1 MNSGNRNSLRS
12 RAAEVVCALAC
23 AALLAACGG
32 GGGGGSG
39 PAASSSSSTSSTQP
53 AVAIN
58 GSTNVTIAASR
69 NLNPHGA
76 WVVYYGSGSQ
86 ADLAR
91 MASTFKLIVVDADPA
106 GGSPAVTPAQI
117 ATLKANG
124 ATVLSYLNFGAC
136 ETWRT
141 YWNSAPTGFLSCS
154 ANTAAQL
161 GQMPGYSEY
170 WMNPSN
176 SDYQHLIADYVAPQL
191 MATGVDGLMLD
202 NFEIVG
208 HGTSTSDGPCDATC
222 AQGGLDLVARLRNDF
237 PNAPIVLNHAPVTAL
252 SGTSGGIAFPM
263 LVDGDFGEQVFAP
276 TVDSSQVQEL
286 QTWRSIE
293 ASLPRSAFFT
303 GSLDYMTDCTQTSG
317 AQSDWNA
324 SLAAGLNPSVATS
337 ALNTVCWWPFL
348 PS

>member
-1 MNSGNRNSLRS
+1 MKTGDTNSLRS
-12 RAAEVVCALAC
+12 RAAALAC

-32 GGGGGSG
+32 GGGASGS
-39 PAASSSSSTSSTQP
+39 AASPASGASSPQP

-69 NLNPHGA
+69 NLNPQGA

-106 GGSPAVTPAQI
+106 NGSPAVTPAQI
-117 ATLKANG
+117 ATLRSNG

-141 YWNSAPTGFLSCS
+141 YWSSAPAGFLSCS

-161 GQMPGYSEY
+161 GKMAGYSEY
-170 WMNPSN
+170 WMNPAN

-208 HGTSTSDGPCDATC
+208 HGAGATDGPCDATC

-237 PNAPIVLNHAPVTAL
+237 PDAPIVLNHAPVTAL

-276 TVDSSQVQEL
+276 AVDTGQVQEL
-286 QTWRSIE
+286 QTWRSVE
-293 ASLPRSAFFT
+293 AGLPRSAFFT
-303 GSLDYMTDCTQTSG
+303 GSLDYMTDCTQTSA

>member
-1 MNSGNRNSLRS
+1 MNFAKFNALRG
-12 RAAEVVCALAC
+12 RAAALAC
-23 AALLAACGG
+23 ATLCAVAIAGCGG
-32 GGGGGSG
+32 GGASG
-39 PAASSSSSTSSTQP
+39 QSTSSSANTAAPQP
-53 AVAIN
+53 VVAIN

-69 NLNPHGA
+69 NLDPHGA

-91 MASTFKLIVVDADPA
+91 MAATFKLIVVDADPA
-106 GGSPAVTPAQI
+106 NGSPAVTPAQI
-117 ATLKANG
+117 ATLESGG

-141 YWNSAPTGFLSCS
+141 WWSSAPAGFLSCS

-161 GQMPGYSEY
+161 GKIAGYSEY
-170 WMNPSN
+170 WMNPAN
-176 SDYQHLIADYVAPQL
+176 SDYQHLIADYIAPQL

-208 HGTSTSDGPCDATC
+208 HGTSTSNGPCDAAC
-222 AQGGLDLVARLRNDF
+222 AQGGLDLVARLRNAF
-237 PNAPIVLNHAPVTAL
+237 PNAPIVLNHAPVAAL

-263 LVDGDFGEQVFAP
+263 LVDGDFDEQVYAP
-276 TVDSSQVQEL
+276 SVDSSLVQEI
-286 QTWRSIE
+286 QTWRSVE
-293 ASLPRSAFFT
+293 AGLPRSAFFAGT
-303 GSLDYMTDCTQTSG
+303 LDYMTDCTQTSA
-317 AQSDWNA
+317 AQSDWNT
-324 SLAAGLNPSVATS
+324 SLSAGLNPSVATS

>member
-1 MNSGNRNSLRS
+1 MNIGNRNALRG
-12 RAAEVVCALAC
+12 RAAALAC
-23 AALLAACGG
+23 AALLAGCGG
-32 GGGGGSG
+32 GGASG
-39 PAASSSSSTSSTQP
+39 QSSSSNGSAASTPP

-69 NLNPHGA
+69 NLDPHGA

-106 GGSPAVTPAQI
+106 NGSPAVTPAQI
-117 ATLKANG
+117 ATLESDG

-141 YWNSAPTGFLSCS
+141 WWSSAPAGFMSCS

-161 GQMPGYSEY
+161 GKMAGYSEY
-170 WMNPSN
+170 WMNPAN
-176 SDYQHLIADYVAPQL
+176 GDYQHLIADYIAPQL

-202 NFEIVG
+202 NFEIIG
-208 HGTSTSDGPCDATC
+208 HGTNTSDGPCDAAC
-222 AQGGLDLVARLRNDF
+222 AQGGVDLVARLRNDL

-276 TVDSSQVQEL
+276 AVDSGQVQAL
-286 QTWRSIE
+286 QTWRSVE
-293 ASLPRSAFFT
+293 GGLPRSAFFT
-303 GSLDYMTDCTQTSG
+303 GTLDYMADCTQTSA